1 MSYIDVLWGN
11 YNYYNN
17 NADWA
22 AGQAAD
28 FQGQW
33 NGLHDQMSKKQ
44 QQLDKACEVQGMF
57 DGLTEANTNLKNSLS
72 TFADGISQAMLDAG
86 ATQAIKDLNKDFQGK
101 IDEGKN
107 ACDKL
112 VEKLR
117 SEITSLS
124 RSMDT
129 AKANVDKYNAQAQR
143 QRDNAAS
150 TYRSIQNYN
159 DTH

>member
-22 AGQAAD
+22 AGQAQD

-33 NGLHDQMSKKQ
+33 NNLHGQLQAKQ
-44 QQLDKACEVQGMF
+44 KQLDKACDVQGMF
-57 DGLTEANTNLKNSLS
+57 GGLTSANSELTSSLS
-72 TFADGISQAMLDAG
+72 GFASSISAAMLDDG
-86 ATQAIKDLNKDFQGK
+86 ATSGIKDLNKDFQGK
-101 IDEGKN
+101 IDSASS
-107 ACDKL
+107 ACDRL
-112 VEKLR
+112 VSKLR

-124 RSMDT
+124 RSMDS
-129 AKANVDKYNAQAQR
+129 AKANIDKYSAQASR

-150 TYRSIQNYN
+150 TYRAINEYN
-159 DTH
+159 STH